1 MGMKPEELDSAV
13 TGRVLVYISR
23 DNRYFQDKYQGVLLK
38 GYTKIIEKMLKHPKI
53 QIQLN
58 TKFEDIKDS
67 ISYDRLFY
75 TGPIDEFFGY
85 ELGELPYRSLKFDFI
100 EFDKPYFQ
108 SGACINYPSNYDF
121 TRIGEYKY
129 FLDDKSDKTVISFEY
144 PQPFKNGKN
153 DRYYPIV
160 KDENGELY
168 AKYLEKA
175 KTLQNVYF

>member
-1 MGMKPEELDSAV
+1 M
-13 TGRVLVYISR
+13 
-23 DNRYFQDKYQGVLLK
+23 
-38 GYTKIIEKMLKHPKI
+38 
-53 QIQLN
+53 
-58 TKFEDIKDS
+58 
-67 ISYDRLFY
+67 
-75 TGPIDEFFGY
+75 
-85 ELGELPYRSLKFDFI
+85 PYRSLKFDFI